1 MELEKKVQYLKAVY
15 KIGITVL
22 FTNMGIVKFKSQL
35 TVVFFAAVNHLSRPL
50 REQNFSLMGSKGH
63 GL

>member
-35 TVVFFAAVNHLSRPL
+35 TVVFFAAVNHLSRPR